1 MAIQYHT
8 SHCKFA
14 SVINCWA
21 ALHLQIISLFAN
33 AAELMPMPQYLTVFK
48 SGNSK

>member
-8 SHCKFA
+8 SHCSLQVCLTA
-14 SVINCWA
+14 V
-21 ALHLQIISLFAN
+21 LHLQIISLFAN
-33 AAELMPMPQYLTVFK
+33 TTELMLMPRYLIVSK